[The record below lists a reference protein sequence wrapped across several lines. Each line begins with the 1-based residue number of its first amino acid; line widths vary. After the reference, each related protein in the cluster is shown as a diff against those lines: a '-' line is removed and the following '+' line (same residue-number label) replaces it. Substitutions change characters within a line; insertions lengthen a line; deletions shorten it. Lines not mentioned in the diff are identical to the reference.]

1 MEVPLFVSE
10 DTLRLRMPA
19 GDGRSIAKVRADRT
33 SKTSAKKWDRSS
45 FLESTHADNKFA
57 SSKCEVRRPAPHHLV
72 DVTPFPPTVRPGL
85 HIKCEGIV
93 RSSEQ

>member
-10 DTLRLRMPA
+10 DALRLRMPVR
-19 GDGRSIAKVRADRT
+19 DGRSIAKVRANRT
-33 SKTSAKKWDRSS
+33 SKTSAQKWDRLS

-72 DVTPFPPTVRPGL
+72 DVTPFPPDRAPGPA
-85 HIKCEGIV
+85 
-93 RSSEQ
+93 